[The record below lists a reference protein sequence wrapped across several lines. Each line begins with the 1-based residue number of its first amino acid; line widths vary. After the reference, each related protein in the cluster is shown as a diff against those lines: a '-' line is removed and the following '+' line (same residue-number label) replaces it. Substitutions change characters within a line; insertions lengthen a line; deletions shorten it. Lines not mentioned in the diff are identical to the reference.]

1 MAYPLLSIVTAT
13 YNSQRTLEKTLQSIA
28 NQTYPK
34 EKIEILVIDGGSTDN
49 TVNIAKL
56 YKCKILPNP
65 KVDPVSAKYIGI
77 LKASG
82 KYILFLDSDEVL
94 EKPTSLKVKYLAFK
108 KDNKMN
114 KFLASPIRSVIPNGY
129 KTPNVGSA
137 INYYINEFGDPF
149 SYFFYRESKG
159 KDYLLR
165 DWSLTYKKISEDGNV
180 TVFSFS
186 NKGRLPLL
194 ELTAGGCMMDL
205 QYIKAEFPE
214 IKTNPSLITHLFYL
228 LNTKS
233 ALLAITKHDS
243 TIHYSSDTLYKY
255 LKKISSR
262 IKNNIF
268 DTEVGWVGFKG
279 REKFQ
284 PFLSNIKKYLF
295 IPYSFSLLLPCID
308 SINLCLTRKKAVY
321 LLHLPLC
328 LYTSLMIIYFLI
340 IKKLGIQPDIRI
352 YGR

>member
-1 MAYPLLSIVTAT
+1 MEYPLLSIIIAT
-13 YNSQRTLEKTLQSIA
+13 YNSERTLEKTLQSIT

-34 EKIEILVIDGGSTDN
+34 EKVEILVIDGGSTDN
-49 TVNIAKL
+49 TISISKS
-56 YKCKILPNP
+56 YSCKILPNP
-65 KVDPVSAKYIGI
+65 KVDPVSAKHIGI

-108 KDNKMN
+108 KDGKI
-114 KFLASPIRSVIPNGY
+114 KSVIPNGY
-129 KTPNVGSA
+129 KTPKEGSA

-186 NKGRLPLL
+186 NKERLPLL

-205 QYIKAEFPE
+205 QYIKATFPE

-233 ALLAITKHDS
+233 ALLAITKYDS

-308 SINLCLTRKKAVY
+308 SIHLCLTRKKAVY

-328 LYTSLMIIYFLI
+328 LYTSLMILYFLI
-340 IKKLGIQPDIRI
+340 MKKLGIQPDIRI